1 MGTYVEIDDVL
12 GLFGSSDWEIDARET
27 IYEAWLDGTL
37 PTITISNE
45 LLQTLKGICE

>member
-1 MGTYVEIDDVL
+1 MGVYVEIDDIL
-12 GLFGSSDWEIDARET
+12 GLFGISDWEIDARET

-45 LLQTLKGICE
+45 QLQVLKGINE